1 MLIDYC
7 TVPSERYFCVPLLF
21 SFVYCT
27 VPSNCYL
34 VFHLVFSCILYC
46 SLVYCISLVLF
57 LFFCVMKIKYIMY
70 IMLKNT
76 AFFIINLF
84 AWLYGMFGIL
94 FTCGKHL
101 HGRII
106 SLIYEVWAHETS
118 LNPLFLFY
126 WSTCTKSGKWTV
138 MRLCWIME
146 SFWQCDMFCISFC
159 CSSKWYLCFISV
171 LFCVSIAPFTIINRI
186 KT

>member
-101 HGRII
+101 HGHII
-106 SLIYEVWAHETS
+106 SLIYEVSAHETS
-118 LNPLFLFY
+118 LNPLLFFLLKYLYQVRKVNGHAFVLDY
-126 WSTCTKSGKWTV
+126 GIVLTV
-138 MRLCWIME
+138 
-146 SFWQCDMFCISFC
+146 
-159 CSSKWYLCFISV
+159 WYVLYFIL
-171 LFCVSIAPFTIINRI
+171 LFF
-186 KT
+186 